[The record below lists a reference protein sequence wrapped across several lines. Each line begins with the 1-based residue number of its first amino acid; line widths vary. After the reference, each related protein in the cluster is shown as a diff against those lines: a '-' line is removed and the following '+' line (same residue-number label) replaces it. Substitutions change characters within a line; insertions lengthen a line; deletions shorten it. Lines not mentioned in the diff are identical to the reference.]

1 MLSTLHTNTAAGAVI
16 RLQDMGLERYLIT
29 SSVNGV
35 LAQRLVR
42 RLCTACKTPVVLDE
56 GVLEGSGL
64 KRFMKPGSQ
73 VFSPVGCPACRQT
86 GYSGRTGIHELFV
99 LGESMHHAIIS
110 GADATTLHETARKS
124 GMFTLY
130 EDGLRKVAAG
140 ETSLAEVMKVTQ
152 DQGNA

>member
-1 MLSTLHTNTAAGAVI
+1 MI

-42 RLCTACKTPVVLDE
+42 RLCTACKAPVDLDE
-56 GVLEGSGL
+56 SVLERSGL
-64 KRFMKPGSQ
+64 KRFMGGSTR
-73 VFSPVGCPACRQT
+73 VYSPVGCPACRQT

-99 LGESMHHAIIS
+99 LGESMHQAIIS
-110 GADATTLHETARKS
+110 GADATALHETARKS

-140 ETSLAEVMKVTQ
+140 ETSLEEVLRVTQ

>member
-1 MLSTLHTNTAAGAVI
+1 VI

-42 RLCTACKTPVVLDE
+42 RLCTACKAPVDLDE
-56 GVLEGSGL
+56 SVLERSGL
-64 KRFMKPGSQ
+64 KRFMGGSTRSQPGGLPGMPPDGLFGADRHPRA
-73 VFSPVGCPACRQT
+73 VRA
-86 GYSGRTGIHELFV
+86 GREHAQ
-99 LGESMHHAIIS
+99 AIIS
-110 GADATTLHETARKS
+110 GADATALHETARKS

-140 ETSLAEVMKVTQ
+140 ETSLEEVLRVTQ